1 MTHTMNRRPLLLTGP
16 YLAMWLW
23 LIVPLTLHGFVPVP
37 SGQVSLHIGGWMEE
51 LDGAD
56 TLGEALRI
64 MRKDRVYSQCRTVRF
79 EADRVAIV
87 VLPPKGQHCALL
99 RLTRPGKGRVVRSAT
114 YAQII
119 DELRNN

>member
-1 MTHTMNRRPLLLTGP
+1 
-16 YLAMWLW
+16 
-23 LIVPLTLHGFVPVP
+23 
-37 SGQVSLHIGGWMEE
+37 MEE

-79 EADRVAIV
+79 GRYETEFVF
-87 VLPPKGQHCALL
+87 LPAKLQRCAFL
-99 RLTRPGKGRVVRSAT
+99 RLTQPGTGHVVRSAT